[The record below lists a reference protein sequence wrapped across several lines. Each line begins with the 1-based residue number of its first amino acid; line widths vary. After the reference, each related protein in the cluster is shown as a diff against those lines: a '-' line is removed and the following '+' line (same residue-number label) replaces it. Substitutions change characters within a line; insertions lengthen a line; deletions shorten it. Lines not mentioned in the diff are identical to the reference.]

1 MIYARSILCHLG
13 PYVLGTKGQSKIRE
27 RCRLP
32 RLARRLDR
40 IRRSFLTALLV
51 RHPSLRSVIDHL
63 SPRNPQLVCSAR
75 AWSAFLLVANT
86 KWEQVETKDGVMG
99 PAAMAFKAALERDFS
114 TVTTVPGEKL
124 KRLVCESFRDV
135 AEMVTLCDSSLGAE
149 ALLNRL

>member
-40 IRRSFLTALLV
+40 IRRSFPHGPPRASSF
-51 RHPSLRSVIDHL
+51 PSECNR
-63 SPRNPQLVCSAR
+63 PPFPQLVCSAR